1 MTLGGLV
8 LLGSEFPV
16 PEGTVG
22 ICHVLRD
29 GANVVPRG

>member
-1 MTLGGLV
+1 MKLV

-16 PEGTVG
+16 TEGTVG

-29 GANVVPRG
+29 GAHVVSRV